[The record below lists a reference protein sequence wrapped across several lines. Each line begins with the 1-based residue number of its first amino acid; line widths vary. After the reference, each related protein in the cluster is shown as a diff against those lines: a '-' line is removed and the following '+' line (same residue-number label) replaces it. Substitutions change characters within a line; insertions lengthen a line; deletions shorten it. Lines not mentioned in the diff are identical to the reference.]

1 MSERTNGKQKKNGK
15 AGGVKLQSRMSRKVL
30 IPVICLVII
39 AIISAVIGHRN
50 LKSMYQASNEITSVY
65 MTKTAQLNEISDKFK
80 EMEILAYSMC
90 VTKST
95 NDRASMLEQSA
106 ATKEEINGLLEQLDQ
121 MAVTEDEKS
130 RVQNIT
136 AYYQGFTDA
145 YQKVTDSIEN
155 GNKTQA
161 QEYCNLELFK
171 AANKLSDEL
180 ASYIEFYNAD
190 VDRVVANQSTVYDSG
205 NYANLIVIGL
215 IVVSLIASLYITIFK
230 VVRPIRKTSKELK
243 VIVKDMQ
250 SGHADLTKRVTVKG
264 NDEIAELASGM
275 NVFLDTLQEVLGKI
289 ATNSNAMG
297 QILKRSVHKSFS
309 SIARSCA
316 VRTFCDTFPTDFFS
330 SPNRF
335 VPGIKSLRISTFHLS
350 PISVKVVSTGQ
361 AGSSFFAFAAI
372 ISIPLKNFLEVLN

>member
-1 MSERTNGKQKKNGK
+1 MQLEFEKGKTNMSERTNGKQKKNGK

-289 ATNSNAMG
+289 ATNSNAIG
-297 QILKRSVHKSFS
+297 DVVQNVGRSVETANTNAYDVS
-309 SIARSCA
+309 ACLLY
-316 VRTFCDTFPTDFFS
+316 T
-330 SPNRF
+330 SP
-335 VPGIKSLRISTFHLS
+335 S
-350 PISVKVVSTGQ
+350 P
-361 AGSSFFAFAAI
+361 
-372 ISIPLKNFLEVLN
+372 PRH

>member
-106 ATKEEINGLLEQLDQ
+106 ATKEEINSLLEQLDQ

-155 GNKTQA
+155 GDVKFFVWA
-161 QEYCNLELFK
+161 EQEEWGFQVVPVYCK
-171 AANKLSDEL
+171 MDEL
-180 ASYIEFYNAD
+180 Y
-190 VDRVVANQSTVYDSG
+190 
-205 NYANLIVIGL
+205 
-215 IVVSLIASLYITIFK
+215 
-230 VVRPIRKTSKELK
+230 
-243 VIVKDMQ
+243 
-250 SGHADLTKRVTVKG
+250 
-264 NDEIAELASGM
+264 
-275 NVFLDTLQEVLGKI
+275 LGK
-289 ATNSNAMG
+289 AE
-297 QILKRSVHKSFS
+297 
-309 SIARSCA
+309 
-316 VRTFCDTFPTDFFS
+316 FFS
-330 SPNRF
+330 FESDNW
-335 VPGIKSLRISTFHLS
+335 VN
-350 PISVKVVSTGQ
+350 
-361 AGSSFFAFAAI
+361 SFFDG
-372 ISIPLKNFLEVLN
+372 KK

>member
-15 AGGVKLQSRMSRKVL
+15 AGGVNLQSRMSRKVL

-155 GNKTQA
+155 GDVKFFVWA
-161 QEYCNLELFK
+161 EQEEWGFQVVPVYCEM
-171 AANKLSDEL
+171 DEL
-180 ASYIEFYNAD
+180 Y
-190 VDRVVANQSTVYDSG
+190 
-205 NYANLIVIGL
+205 
-215 IVVSLIASLYITIFK
+215 
-230 VVRPIRKTSKELK
+230 
-243 VIVKDMQ
+243 
-250 SGHADLTKRVTVKG
+250 
-264 NDEIAELASGM
+264 
-275 NVFLDTLQEVLGKI
+275 LGK
-289 ATNSNAMG
+289 AE
-297 QILKRSVHKSFS
+297 
-309 SIARSCA
+309 
-316 VRTFCDTFPTDFFS
+316 FFS
-330 SPNRF
+330 FESDNW
-335 VPGIKSLRISTFHLS
+335 VN
-350 PISVKVVSTGQ
+350 
-361 AGSSFFAFAAI
+361 SFFDG
-372 ISIPLKNFLEVLN
+372 KK

>member
-171 AANKLSDEL
+171 AANKL
-180 ASYIEFYNAD
+180 
-190 VDRVVANQSTVYDSG
+190 
-205 NYANLIVIGL
+205 
-215 IVVSLIASLYITIFK
+215 
-230 VVRPIRKTSKELK
+230 
-243 VIVKDMQ
+243 
-250 SGHADLTKRVTVKG
+250 
-264 NDEIAELASGM
+264 
-275 NVFLDTLQEVLGKI
+275 
-289 ATNSNAMG
+289 
-297 QILKRSVHKSFS
+297 
-309 SIARSCA
+309 
-316 VRTFCDTFPTDFFS
+316 
-330 SPNRF
+330 
-335 VPGIKSLRISTFHLS
+335 
-350 PISVKVVSTGQ
+350 
-361 AGSSFFAFAAI
+361 
-372 ISIPLKNFLEVLN
+372 

>member
-39 AIISAVIGHRN
+39 AMLSSVIGHWN
-50 LKSMYQASNEITSVY
+50 LKSMYQASNEITRVY

-155 GNKTQA
+155 GDVKFFVWA
-161 QEYCNLELFK
+161 EQEEWGFQVVPVYCER
-171 AANKLSDEL
+171 DEL
-180 ASYIEFYNAD
+180 Y
-190 VDRVVANQSTVYDSG
+190 
-205 NYANLIVIGL
+205 
-215 IVVSLIASLYITIFK
+215 
-230 VVRPIRKTSKELK
+230 
-243 VIVKDMQ
+243 
-250 SGHADLTKRVTVKG
+250 
-264 NDEIAELASGM
+264 
-275 NVFLDTLQEVLGKI
+275 LGK
-289 ATNSNAMG
+289 AE
-297 QILKRSVHKSFS
+297 
-309 SIARSCA
+309 
-316 VRTFCDTFPTDFFS
+316 FFS
-330 SPNRF
+330 FESDNW
-335 VPGIKSLRISTFHLS
+335 VN
-350 PISVKVVSTGQ
+350 
-361 AGSSFFAFAAI
+361 SFFDG
-372 ISIPLKNFLEVLN
+372 KK